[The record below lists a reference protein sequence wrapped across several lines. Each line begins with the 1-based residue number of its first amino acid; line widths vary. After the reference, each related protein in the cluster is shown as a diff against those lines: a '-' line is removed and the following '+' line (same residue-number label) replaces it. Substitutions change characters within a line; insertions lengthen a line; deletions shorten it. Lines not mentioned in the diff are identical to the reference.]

1 MKKYLKIVVV
11 SLLVM
16 IFSLQ
21 SAATGADAS
30 SFDTRMGRDLS
41 TLQREFL
48 DDVSGLDCITIV
60 RETINVYRDDPMF
73 ALHYKKDPKDAINMV
88 SDVITSFLSSLNEV
102 STRVYDPNTG
112 NAYVTGV
119 PTYAQQY
126 RNTCGAASALQVI
139 TSLGGSISGSTMQ
152 AKENTLISET
162 ACAPKS
168 ISTGAVVPGINPSG
182 TNDSVLVYEVRNLIN
197 AHTSSSVKYAYFEMT
212 SCAFSSFMEKLNS
225 SFTLNGPVV
234 FHAIPKYITSYYP
247 STATTGHYIT
257 SIGYETSTGD
267 MGVNDCHYRSQY
279 NGVHSTT
286 LTQMYNSVH
295 SVSGRYIIYRVQ

>member
-1 MKKYLKIVVV
+1 MKKCLKILVV

-16 IFSLQ
+16 VFSLQ
-21 SAATGADAS
+21 STANGVDAS
-30 SFDTRMGRDLS
+30 SFDKRMARDLN
-41 TLQREFL
+41 TLQIEFMDDVNDLNSRTVVREF
-48 DDVSGLDCITIV
+48 I
-60 RETINVYRDDPMF
+60 EVYRNDSMF
-73 ALHYKKDPKDAINMV
+73 EMHYREDPKDAIDMV
-88 SDVITSFLSSLNEV
+88 SDVIASFLSSLNEA

-112 NAYVTGV
+112 NAYVSGV

-139 TSLGGSISGSTMQ
+139 TALGGSISGSTMQ

-168 ISTGAVVPGINPSG
+168 ISTGAVVPGINPNG
-182 TNDSVLVYEVRNLIN
+182 TRDDVRVFEVRNLIN
-197 AHTSSSVKYAYFEMT
+197 AHTTSGSYAYLEM
-212 SCAFSSFMEKLNS
+212 SNRSFSSFQQTLNN
-225 SFTLNGPVV
+225 SFTLNGPVI

-257 SIGYETSTGD
+257 SIAYETGSGD

-279 NGVHSTT
+279 NGVHTTT

-295 SVSGRYIIYRVQ
+295 SVSGRYIIYKVN